1 MAMTLRLTASESS
14 ALRRFAEDN
23 DRSMQDVARQAIAVF
38 IEDQSRAKDID
49 TAVDDLLRRYPDA
62 LKRLGE

>member
-49 TAVDDLLRRYPDA
+49 TAVDDLLRRYPDT